1 VSEMTPGVELVVDE
15 RSKVGEGPFWDATH
29 GVLHW
34 VDIMRNLLH
43 TYDPATGKDTTLDV
57 GQPVGA
63 ASFRASGGFVLALR
77 DGFAGLDEQGTIEM
91 IAPVEADNPHTRMN
105 DGNCDRAGRFWAGT
119 MSVTEEKNAGALYCL
134 EADHSVRRVFDSVTV
149 SNGIGWSPDDRI
161 MYYIDS
167 PTRGLDAFPYDIE
180 TGALGARRRIATI
193 PTELGVPD
201 GHAVDADGCIWVAV
215 WGGWVVR
222 RYTPEGR
229 LDREIRLPV
238 SQVSSCAFGGANLDE
253 LYITSAG
260 QGLKAEALAKEPL
273 AGSLFHFRPGVQGMP
288 RQAYRG

>member
-1 VSEMTPGVELVVDE
+1 MSDMTPGVEVVVDE
-15 RSKVGEGPFWDATH
+15 RSKIGEGPFWDAQR

-34 VDIMRNLLH
+34 VDILRNLLH
-43 TYDPATGKDTTLDV
+43 TYDPATGKDTAIDV

-77 DGFAGLDEQGTIEM
+77 DGFAVLDEGGAVEM
-91 IAPVEADNPHTRMN
+91 IAPVEADNPRTRMN

-119 MSVTEEKNAGALYCL
+119 MSGAEEPGAGALYCL
-134 EADHSVRRVFDSVTV
+134 EADHSVRRVIDSVTV

-167 PTRGLDAFPYDIE
+167 TTLGLDAFPYDIE
-180 TGALGARRRIATI
+180 TGALGARRRVATI
-193 PTELGVPD
+193 PAELGVPD
-201 GHAVDADGCIWVAV
+201 GHAVDADGCVWVAV
-215 WGGWVVR
+215 WGGWCVR
-222 RYTPEGR
+222 RYTPDGK
-229 LDREIRLPV
+229 LDREVRLPV

-260 QGLKAEALAKEPL
+260 QGLDAEALAREPL
-273 AGSLFHFRPGVQGMP
+273 AGSLFHFLPGVKGMP